1 MKYLSHY
8 GDPTDTLYNLVPIA
22 LWSEME
28 CTLGILAGSLA
39 TLRPL
44 IRYLPQP
51 LLSNRVRRPSSHP
64 LGDWLPDNLNMNTPS
79 MPISGHDSTARPM
92 NTRTNFGRKI
102 RTKAGEE
109 TTHMRQSFHIGDGKG
124 RGEEGE
130 EIDSV
135 RNIAQAGHAVSLDT
149 VEEIRYETR
158 GENVAQEMG
167 SEDDIC
173 RDP

>member
-1 MKYLSHY
+1 
-8 GDPTDTLYNLVPIA
+8 
-22 LWSEME
+22 
-28 CTLGILAGSLA
+28 
-39 TLRPL
+39 
-44 IRYLPQP
+44 
-51 LLSNRVRRPSSHP
+51 
-64 LGDWLPDNLNMNTPS
+64 
-79 MPISGHDSTARPM
+79 M

-109 TTHMRQSFHIGDGKG
+109 TTYMRQSFHIGGGKG
-124 RGEEGE
+124 KGEEGD

-135 RNIAQAGHAVSLDT
+135 RNIVQAGHAVSLDT